1 MINVL
6 RSLDVAIEL
15 PAEFLARCG
24 RAIARIQVD
33 LDGTGFARFQMHPA
47 NASVGRDG
55 LPAVYAALPDGSWDG
70 SAQAMTPDMD
80 DAILAHTAAEQISD
94 SLALL
99 ERVFWPT
106 CVRHAGPPMTFARST
121 PDSQPAWHCERGAHV
136 VALLVNSPPAT
147 SSHCDHLS
155 RSLLARQFFSGRAAA
170 RQSR

>member
-1 MINVL
+1 
-6 RSLDVAIEL
+6 LDVAIEL

-55 LPAVYAALPDGSWDG
+55 LPAVYAALPDGSWHG

-80 DAILAHTAAEQISD
+80 DAILVHTAAEQISD

-121 PDSQPAWHCERGAHV
+121 PDSQPAWHCERGDHV
-136 VALLVNSPPAT
+136 VALLGQLTARDIQPG
-147 SSHCDHLS
+147 
-155 RSLLARQFFSGRAAA
+155 LAPVRLTPYREM
-170 RQSR
+170 